1 MQYLRTLIYYQENN
15 MFHDLADR
23 VRAGETLVG
32 TWLYLSDVGV
42 AEVVAGAGF
51 DFVIVDME
59 HSPTGFENLRKLDH
73 GS

>member
-42 AEVVAGAGF
+42 AEVVAGCFLHLA
-51 DFVIVDME
+51 MPRA
-59 HSPTGFENLRKLDH
+59 HR
-73 GS
+73 